1 MKTEGPG
8 EGSGMVSPVGRKSSN
23 PGKIFRSLPEDRAK
37 DNFQTLVNVERNLKK
52 YNEDKTVVYSLSQN
66 NIKISVVRATETSQ
80 LTFTKMGKISAGA
93 S

>member
-37 DNFQTLVNVERNLKK
+37 DAER
-52 YNEDKTVVYSLSQN
+52 
-66 NIKISVVRATETSQ
+66 
-80 LTFTKMGKISAGA
+80 
-93 S
+93 